1 MPNRKHLITSTFLFV
16 GLLVGTYACANA
28 DADAPIGLPLNDTSN
43 DQYRAAV
50 AAVEN
55 NHGAHDFAIVEPAIG
70 LGLNLQQQNQHADAI
85 TALKRALHVNRI
97 NRGLHDL
104 DHVPIIDL
112 ITHSHMTLGD
122 WAGAEQQ
129 QMLRFWIHEREVET
143 AEELSVEALNAYADA
158 AVHFSN
164 WQAQSYARD
173 TGRFPLVKLRHAQSA
188 LSDARQRFIQ
198 QNRTVDARYFALL
211 NTIAVNNY
219 NIVIYLSN
227 NEVDAVSGSAAVDQ
241 DMSDYLLRQNIIVDS
256 FRNGTAALRE
266 VIELTNTGDPGVQHA
281 QAILNYADWQLL
293 FNRPQTAS
301 KEYARA
307 FSAFQ
312 NAGID
317 KAELNQRFAE
327 PERISA
333 FRLQPGFHENA
344 NTSEDDKVSEQPADA
359 AYVLAVFDVN
369 RHGQV
374 RNLDIE
380 KSWPENDR
388 RLRRAARSRLV
399 ASKFRP
405 ALIDGKPVVRKDVKI
420 RYLFS
425 SYDRPD
431 SSP

>member
-1 MPNRKHLITSTFLFV
+1 MPNRKYLITSTFLLC
-16 GLLVGTYACANA
+16 GLLGSALACANA
-28 DADAPIGLPLNDTSN
+28 DSSSPIGLPLNDTSN

-50 AAVEN
+50 AAVEKQ
-55 NHGAHDFAIVEPAIG
+55 HGAHNFAIVEPAIG

-112 ITHSHMTLGD
+112 IAHSHMTLGD

-129 QMLRFWIHEREVET
+129 QMLRFWIHQREVET
-143 AEELSVEALNAYADA
+143 AEALSPAALDAYADA
-158 AVHFSN
+158 AIHFSN
-164 WQAQSYARD
+164 WQAQSYARN
-173 TGRFPLVKLRHAQSA
+173 TGRFPLVKLRHAQAA
-188 LSDARQRFIQ
+188 LADARQRYVQ
-198 QNRTVDARYFALL
+198 QSRTVDPHYFALL

-227 NEVDAVSGSAAVDQ
+227 NEVDAVSGSAAGDQ
-241 DMSDYLLRQNIIVDS
+241 DISDYLLRQNVIVDS
-256 FRNGTAALRE
+256 FRSGSAALRE
-266 VIELTNTGDPGVQHA
+266 VIDLTNTSDPSVQHA

-293 FNRPQTAS
+293 FNRPQTAG

-307 FSAFQ
+307 FDAFKR
-312 NAGID
+312 AGVD
-317 KAELNQRFAE
+317 KTELNKRFAE
-327 PERISA
+327 PERITA
-333 FRLQPGFHENA
+333 FRLQPGFNEKAGVPAPDTN
-344 NTSEDDKVSEQPADA
+344 NQKPEDAP
-359 AYVLAVFDVN
+359 YVLAVFDVN

-380 KSWPENDR
+380 KSWPENDK

-431 SSP
+431 SGQ